1 MTKSKQ
7 PGRPTPPRRL
17 VEGTRKAFD
26 LVENGKAG
34 EALDILV
41 ELDQAYPNTS
51 EVLGVLVNAYYDLN
65 DMHNYE
71 HAIRRL
77 ARLDARDPDISY
89 GLAGAYLVNGRPAL
103 ALRVFQEALHRW
115 PTHPK
120 AEEARKTIPLL
131 ENALREQTTGLNL
144 SEAQAFDVLLQ
155 HDELRYCLAH
165 GEYRQGRRVAEKLLR
180 SFPDFIPALNN
191 LAQIFAVEGE
201 FDQAIRTS
209 LRVLEIE
216 PENIHALS
224 NLSRLYFL
232 GGRPEEAAQY
242 AQRLK
247 RSQADATERWT
258 KIAEALT
265 FLEDDQGV
273 LDLYKRAKAA
283 GELEPPHVDEI
294 FFHLLAVAS
303 FRQGK
308 QKDAR
313 IYWQKALKIN
323 PHFEW
328 ALENIEDLKK
338 PVDEQ
343 GGVWAYPSES
353 WLFASAIHDLA
364 SQLEK
369 LKRSDKKSDV
379 QARLARF
386 FEEKHPEVF
395 FLAPHLV
402 ERGDAETRVFVARL
416 AAVTGHPALVSAAK
430 EYVFGKRGSFQE
442 RFQAAKIL
450 SEADLLPS
458 GEIQMWS
465 AGEMSEVML
474 LNIEVSPEPDASE
487 LPEQV
492 QALAEQAFQALRD
505 RNGRRAQE
513 LLEQALA
520 LWPDDPSLVNNLGLA
535 LEMQGQSERAHQ
547 MVRELHSRF
556 PDYFFGIIAIA
567 GLETEKG
574 NLDQA
579 HQLLNGLMQ
588 RKKLHT
594 SEFTALCRAQIQV
607 WLAEKKREA
616 ARSWLEIWEQADPD
630 HPDLKTYR
638 RKVGPP
644 RKRRKLA
651 YPKAKIK
658 D

>member
-1 MTKSKQ
+1 VTKSKR
-7 PGRPTPPRRL
+7 PGRSTPSRKL
-17 VEGTRKAFD
+17 VEGTSKAFE
-26 LVENGKAG
+26 LLENGKAG
-34 EALDILV
+34 EALEILV
-41 ELDQAYPNTS
+41 ELDRTYPNTP
-51 EVLGVLVNAYYDLN
+51 EVLGGLVNVYYDLK
-65 DMHNYE
+65 DLHNYE

-77 ARLDARDPDISY
+77 ARLDRRDPDIIY
-89 GLAGAYLVNGRPAL
+89 GLAGAYMVNGRPAL
-103 ALRVFQEALHRW
+103 AIQAFQEALRRW
-115 PTHPK
+115 PTHPRAK
-120 AEEARKTIPLL
+120 EAHKGIPLL

-144 SEAQAFDVLLQ
+144 SEAQSFDVLLQ

-165 GEYRQGRRVAEKLLR
+165 GEYQQGRRVAEKLLR
-180 SFPDFIPALNN
+180 SFPDFVPALNN
-191 LAQIFAVEGE
+191 LAQIFAVESE
-201 FDQAIRTS
+201 FDQAIHTS

-224 NLSRLYFL
+224 NLARLHFL
-232 GGRPEEAAQY
+232 GGHPEDAAQF

-247 RSQADATERWT
+247 RSQADAAERWT

-265 FLEDDQGV
+265 FLEDDEGV

-283 GELEPPHVDEI
+283 DELEPSHVDEI
-294 FFHLLAVAS
+294 FFHLLAVAAYH
-303 FRQGK
+303 QGK

-323 PHFEW
+323 PQFEW
-328 ALENIEDLKK
+328 ALENVEDLKK
-338 PVDEQ
+338 PVDDQ
-343 GGVWAYPSES
+343 SGVWAYPFES
-353 WLFASAIHDLA
+353 WLLDSAVHDLA

-369 LKRSDKKSDV
+369 LKRATKKSDV
-379 QARLARF
+379 QTMLAHF

-402 ERGDAETRVFVARL
+402 KRGDARARDFVTRV

-474 LNIEVSPEPDASE
+474 LNIEVSPEPEASK
-487 LPEQV
+487 LPERV
-492 QALAEQAFQALRD
+492 QELAEQAFQALRD
-505 RNGRRAQE
+505 RDGLRAQG

-535 LEMQGQSERAHQ
+535 LEMQGQSKRSRQ
-547 MVRELHSRF
+547 MIRELNSRF
-556 PDYFFGIIAIA
+556 PDYFFGVIAIA
-567 GLETEKG
+567 GLEIEKG
-574 NLDQA
+574 ELDRA

-607 WLAEKKREA
+607 WLAENKRKA
-616 ARSWLEIWEQADPD
+616 ARSWLEVWEKADPD
-630 HPDLKTYR
+630 HPDLKIYR
-638 RKVGPP
+638 RKVGLSE
-644 RKRRKLA
+644 KR
-651 YPKAKIK
+651 
-658 D
+658 

>member
-17 VEGTRKAFD
+17 VEGTKKAFD

-34 EALDILV
+34 EALDILI
-41 ELDQAYPNTS
+41 ELDQAYPNTP

-77 ARLDARDPDISY
+77 ARLDARDPALSY
-89 GLAGAYLVNGRPAL
+89 SLAGAYLVNGRPAL
-103 ALRVFQEALHRW
+103 AIRTFKEALRRW
-115 PTHPK
+115 PIYPR

-131 ENALREQTTGLNL
+131 ENALREQAPGLNL
-144 SEAQAFDVLLQ
+144 SEDQALDLFLQ
-155 HDELRYCLAH
+155 HDELRYCLDH
-165 GEYRQGRRVAEKLLR
+165 GEYRQGRRVAEKLLH

-224 NLSRLYFL
+224 NLARLHFL
-232 GGRPEEAAQY
+232 GGRPEEAAEY

-247 RSQADATERWT
+247 GSQADASDRWF

-265 FLEDDQGV
+265 FLEDDEGV
-273 LDLYKRAKAA
+273 LALYERAKAA
-283 GELEPPHVDEI
+283 GELEPPHVDEM
-294 FFHLLAVAS
+294 FFHLLAVAAYH
-303 FRQGK
+303 QGLEK
-308 QKDAR
+308 EAQ
-313 IYWQKALKIN
+313 IYWQEALKIN

-328 ALENIEDLKK
+328 ALENVEDLKK
-338 PVDEQ
+338 PVDDR

-353 WLFASAIHDLA
+353 WLLA
-364 SQLEK
+364 SVAQDLSGQLEK
-369 LKRSDKKSDV
+369 LKRTDKKTDV
-379 QARLARF
+379 QARLSRF

-402 ERGDAETRVFVARL
+402 ERGDAEARVFVARL
-416 AAVTGHPALVSAAK
+416 AAVTGHPVPVSAAK
-430 EYVFGKRGSFQE
+430 GYIFGKRGSFQE
-442 RFQAAKIL
+442 RFEAAKIL

-465 AGEMSEVML
+465 GGEMRKVML
-474 LNIEVSPEPDASE
+474 LNIEISPEPEASE
-487 LPEQV
+487 LPRRV
-492 QALAEQAFQALRD
+492 QALAEQAFQALLD

-520 LWPDDPSLVNNLGLA
+520 LWPDDPSLVNNLAKA
-535 LEMQGQSERAHQ
+535 LEMQGQSEQARQ
-547 MVRELHSRF
+547 MIIELHNRF
-556 PDYFFGIIAIA
+556 PDYFFGVVAIA
-567 GLETEKG
+567 GLEIEKG
-574 NLDQA
+574 ELDRA
-579 HQLLNGLMQ
+579 HDMLNGLLQ

-594 SEFTALCRAQIQV
+594 TEFIALCQAQVQV
-607 WLAEKKREA
+607 WLAENNLDG
-616 ARSWLEIWEQADPD
+616 ARTWIEMWEKVDPNN
-630 HPDLKTYR
+630 PALKTYR

-644 RKRRKLA
+644 RKR
-651 YPKAKIK
+651 
-658 D
+658 